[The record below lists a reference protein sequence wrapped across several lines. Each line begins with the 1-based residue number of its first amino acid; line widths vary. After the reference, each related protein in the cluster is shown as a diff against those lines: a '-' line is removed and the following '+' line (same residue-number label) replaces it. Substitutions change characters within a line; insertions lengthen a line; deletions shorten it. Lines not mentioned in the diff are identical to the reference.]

1 VNTATQP
8 ESTTNQADV
17 TCEER
22 VQRVSRRIATPPT
35 SRHCQGL
42 ICVGWRERVVVVVD
56 VDVEVEVEYTMKG
69 EYLA

>member
-1 VNTATQP
+1 VNTTTQP
-8 ESTTNQADV
+8 ESTTNQADL

-35 SRHCQGL
+35 SRRCQGL
-42 ICVGWRERVVVVVD
+42 ICVGWRERVVVD
-56 VDVEVEVEYTMKG
+56 VEVEYTMKG